1 MDYEKEIPF
10 GAFDSELMHQEIS
23 IPEGF
28 IATIEGNKIILKKIE
43 SEDERISKEIIK
55 YLEQTVPHHHRDEV
69 LKSKEWTAWLEKQGE
84 QKHAEWSKEDD
95 NCLSIIIAEFSKC
108 SGRTVSKDTWMRCND
123 FLNSL
128 KDRVSPQPKQEWNE
142 EDEEYLNFVIDA
154 MKILQVKCTE
164 NEIKRHSNSQ
174 AAPYYGK
181 VINWLKSL
189 KQRIGWKPSDEQMDA
204 LWNKISNDNLP
215 NSEKEISQQV
225 ALTELY
231 EQLKKLKGE

>member
-1 MDYEKEIPF
+1 MDYYKKKYDEALGKAEEFYNDKDNIRYANAEGMLEEIFPELKEP
-10 GAFDSELMHQEIS
+10 
-23 IPEGF
+23 
-28 IATIEGNKIILKKIE
+28 
-43 SEDERISKEIIK
+43 EDEQIRK
-55 YLEQTVPHHHRDEV
+55 YLIRYIDNTMKSSE
-69 LKSKEWTAWLEKQGE
+69 LKSKLLAWLEKQGE

-108 SGRTVSKDTWMRCND
+108 SGRTVSKYTWMRCND

-189 KQRIGWKPSDEQMDA
+189 KQRIGE
-204 LWNKISNDNLP
+204 
-215 NSEKEISQQV
+215 
-225 ALTELY
+225 
-231 EQLKKLKGE
+231 